1 MDYWNVIL
9 LHVNIMCKSIMNMWW
24 NDYITLSKRDQ
35 MSLPSV
41 LYRLHMR
48 VEDIA
53 TLGTGVENDYLV
65 RVESHR

>member
-1 MDYWNVIL
+1 
-9 LHVNIMCKSIMNMWW
+9 MNMWW
-24 NDYITLSKRDQ
+24 DDYNTLSKRDQ

-41 LYRLHMR
+41 LYRHNMK

-65 RVESHR
+65 RVERHR